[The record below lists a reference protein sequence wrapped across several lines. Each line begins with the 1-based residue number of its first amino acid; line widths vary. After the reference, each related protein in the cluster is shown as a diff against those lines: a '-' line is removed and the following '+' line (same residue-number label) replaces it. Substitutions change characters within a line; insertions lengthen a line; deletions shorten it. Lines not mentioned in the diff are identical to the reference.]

1 MVFLGRTK
9 RIHFVGIGGIGMSGI
24 AELLLNLGFRVSGSD
39 VKLSDTTDRLE
50 ALGARVTRGHHG
62 GLVEESDVVVYSSA
76 VDESNPEIA
85 AAKALAIPVIPRA
98 EMLGE
103 LMRLKFSVTVAG
115 SHGKTSTTSLVASV
129 LAHGGLDPTVIV
141 GGKLKSF
148 HSNARLG
155 GSRYLV
161 AEADESDG
169 SFVRLPSSIGIIT
182 NIDREHLD
190 HYGDLEAIKSGFV
203 EYASR
208 VPFYGAVIMCADD
221 ENVRSIMPRVER
233 RKIAYSLTG
242 GDRPGDSA
250 SVSIHAGADL
260 RGRIVAREGQGTR
273 FSVEYGDEPFG
284 EITLAIPGT
293 HYVSNALAACAV
305 GIEMEIPFYAIKKG
319 LEEFEGVG
327 RRFEVKGT
335 KSGVIV
341 VDDYGH
347 HPTEI
352 AATVKAALDNY
363 DRRLYVMFQPHRY
376 SRTQSMAEEF
386 GTCFDGAETV
396 FVTDIYP
403 AGEKPIPGV
412 TAQTIIERVKAVGRV
427 GVRYTP
433 SFDDMTDEVAS
444 IVRDGDMVITMGAGD
459 IYKAGELLLDKL
471 SSNDA
476 NKSRKRRMK

>member
-9 RIHFVGIGGIGMSGI
+9 QIHFVGIGGIGMSGI
-24 AELLLNLGFRVSGSD
+24 AELLLNYGFKVSGSD
-39 VKLSDTTDRLE
+39 LRSSDTTERLVE
-50 ALGARVTRGHHG
+50 LGAVINQGHHG
-62 GLVEESDVVVYSSA
+62 GHIEGADVVVYSSA

-85 AAKALAIPVIPRA
+85 TAMAMDIPVIPRA

-103 LMRLKFSVTVAG
+103 LMRLKFAVTVAG

-129 LAHGGLDPTVIV
+129 MAHGGLDPTVIV

-155 GSRYLV
+155 TGRYLV

-190 HYGDLEAIKSGFV
+190 YYGDMAALERGFV
-203 EYASR
+203 EYANL
-208 VPFYGAVIMCADD
+208 VPFYGAVVLCADD
-221 ENVRSIMPRVER
+221 ENVRKIMPDINR
-233 RKIAYSLTG
+233 RKITYSLG
-242 GDRPGDSA
+242 GPAPAPAPA
-250 SVSIHAGADL
+250 SADL
-260 RGRIVAREGQGTR
+260 RGTIVDREEQGTR
-273 FSVEYGDEPFG
+273 FSVDYMDEPLG

-305 GIEMEIPFYAIKKG
+305 GMEMRIPFYAIKKG

-327 RRFEVKGT
+327 RRFEIKG
-335 KSGVIV
+335 KEAGVIV

-352 AATVKAALDNY
+352 AATVRAAIDNY
-363 DRRLYVMFQPHRY
+363 ARRLFVMFQPHRY
-376 SRTQSMAEEF
+376 SRTAAMADAF
-386 GTCFDGAETV
+386 AGCFDGAESL

-403 AGEKPIPGV
+403 AGESPIAGID
-412 TAQTIIERVKAVGRV
+412 AFTIIDRIKASGKPP
-427 GVRYTP
+427 VRHTT
-433 SFDDMTDEVAS
+433 SFDEMTDAVAAM
-444 IVRDGDMVITMGAGD
+444 VQDGDMVITMGAGD
-459 IYKAGELLLDKL
+459 IYKAGEMLLDKL
-471 SSNDA
+471 A
-476 NKSRKRRMK
+476 ARGGRKRKKDE